1 MKKTVSFLIFLLFML
16 SLLSGC
22 EGFPLPLPTVPTEST
37 APSSSVPDSSLAP
50 EPTDPAPT
58 DSEPANTWDQSLK
71 ELQERIAASGA
82 VAGVASLG
90 YVSSE
95 LSMAD
100 FTIFVESH
108 PLAEQYPF
116 LNLGECFM
124 TDGQEAYAIVPP
136 CEVGTIT
143 VYAAEPSEQGE
154 LIVDRS
160 VPLFEGKPGEVLLL
174 RCNLSEIYSNVMIS
188 VTDGG
193 GAIQFQP
200 SLSMENGRLQEVAGV
215 FDFTEYDD
223 GTDSKNIEIATEIL
237 YGVAEVRD
245 ALDAGMTLLYTG
257 DMQEVDGRECFIF
270 ALGTE
275 HSEQFVCEQFY
286 AVCDNLVY
294 AYDALNDGWSVVSF
308 G

>member
-1 MKKTVSFLIFLLFML
+1 MKRTVSILISLLL
-16 SLLSGC
+16 TLCLLSGC
-22 EGFPLPLPTVPTEST
+22 ENFPLPFPSVPTEST
-37 APSSSVPDSSLAP
+37 APSSDAPDSSLTL
-50 EPTDPAPT
+50 ES
-58 DSEPANTWDQSLK
+58 SEPDPTEPATAQVQSLK
-71 ELQERIAASGA
+71 ELQQRIAASGA
-82 VAGVASLG
+82 AVGVASLG

-124 TDGQEAYAIVPP
+124 TDGQEVYAIVPP
-136 CEVGTIT
+136 CEIGTIT

-154 LIVDRS
+154 LIVNKTA
-160 VPLFEGKPGEVLLL
+160 PLFEGKPGEVLLL

-200 SLSMENGRLQEVAGV
+200 SLSMENGRLQEIGGV
-215 FDFTEYDD
+215 FDFTDY
-223 GTDSKNIEIATEIL
+223 GDSMDSRDIEIATEIL
-237 YGVAEVRD
+237 YDIAEVRD

-257 DMQEVDGRECFIF
+257 DMQEIEGRECFIF

-275 HSEQFVCEQFY
+275 HSEQFVCEQLY

-294 AYDALNDGWSVVSF
+294 AYDALSDSWSVASF